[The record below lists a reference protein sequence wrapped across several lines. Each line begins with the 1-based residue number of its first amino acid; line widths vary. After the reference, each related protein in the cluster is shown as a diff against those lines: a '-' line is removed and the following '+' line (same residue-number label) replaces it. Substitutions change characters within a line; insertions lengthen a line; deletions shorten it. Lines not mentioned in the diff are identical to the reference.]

1 MPTFIN
7 NPYNSTLIKSS
18 NSVKKWEKE
27 LNNHFVKEEM
37 WMAIRIMER
46 YSTSLIIREMQIK
59 TTMKYHLTPVRMA
72 VILKNTDN
80 ECWWGYGEKGNL
92 VHCHVSQNIN
102 WCSHCYNSKKVS
114 QETKNE
120 FYQIIILRSAS
131 LKCQRHHS
139 SL

>member
-1 MPTFIN
+1 
-7 NPYNSTLIKSS
+7 
-18 NSVKKWEKE
+18 
-27 LNNHFVKEEM
+27 
-37 WMAIRIMER
+37 MAIRNMER
-46 YSTSLIIREMQIK
+46 YSTSLIIGEMQIK
-59 TTMKYHLTPVRMA
+59 STMKYHLTPGRMA

-80 ECWWGYGEKGNL
+80 ECRRGYGEKGNL
-92 VHCHVSQNIN
+92 IHCHVSQNIN

-131 LKCQRHHS
+131 LKCQSHHS